1 MRYHGRSCTSATL
14 QLPKDQSAM
23 DETHQ
28 PLPEARQPLIQRMLA
43 EWKTLAILGGPILI
57 AQVAQMANGV
67 IDTVMAGHASAED
80 LAAVGIGSSLWM
92 PLFLFFMGMLG
103 ALQPIISGYNG
114 ARTTQKIMP
123 ATWQGIYIAAAGTV
137 VMALLL
143 TNVHPILAL
152 LKLDPHTAGITQGY
166 LDAFA
171 WGIPALLLIN
181 ALRGL
186 TDGLGHTRVI
196 MAFSV
201 LSTLIN
207 LPLNYIF
214 IYGKLGL
221 PAMGGVGCGWATSI
235 SNGVAAIAMLI
246 YLNRSET
253 FRQFHL
259 IADWV
264 KPDLAGIRYILR
276 IGVPIGFTIFVEA
289 SMFAIIALFLA
300 PLGPVVVAGHQIA
313 LNVVSLLF
321 MLPLSIGMA
330 LTLRVSFLVGARAP
344 DSARLISRSSLI
356 LASAIALLFAT
367 LLFVFSGAIAS
378 LYSGDAEVQ
387 AVTIRLLTFAA
398 MFQIADVIQVTC
410 ISALRG
416 YKDTRIPMFIMLFSF
431 WGVGL
436 PLGYVLTFTDWLWPA
451 LGAAGFWVGLTAGLT
466 SASLLLG
473 WRLFRFQP
481 PPVDENNQPA
491 AVGTGSGMG

>member
-1 MRYHGRSCTSATL
+1 
-14 QLPKDQSAM
+14 M

-28 PLPEARQPLIQRMLA
+28 PLPEPRQPLVARTLT
-43 EWKTLAILGGPILI
+43 EWRTLAILGGPILI

-67 IDTVMAGHASAED
+67 IDTIMAGHASAED

-114 ARTTQKIMP
+114 AREVEKIMP
-123 ATWQGIYIAAAGTV
+123 ATWQGLYLAAAGSV
-137 VMALLL
+137 IMILLL
-143 TNVHPILAL
+143 TNVHPVLAL
-152 LKLDPHTAGITQGY
+152 LNLEANTARITQGY

-171 WGIPALLLIN
+171 WGIPALLLLT

-207 LPLNYIF
+207 LPMNYIF

-235 SNGVAAIAMLI
+235 SNGVAAAALLV
-246 YLNRSET
+246 YLNRSRVY
-253 FRQFHL
+253 RQFHL
-259 IADWV
+259 ISDWV
-264 KPDLAGIRYILR
+264 KPDLVGIRYILG
-276 IGVPIGFTIFVEA
+276 IGVPIGFTIFVEV
-289 SMFAIIALFLA
+289 SLFSVIALFLA

-321 MLPLSIGMA
+321 MLPLSIGMS
-330 LTLRVSFLVGARAP
+330 LTLRVSFLMGARAP
-344 DSARLISRSSLI
+344 ATARLISRSSLI
-356 LASAIALLFAT
+356 LAAATALVFAI
-367 LLFVFSGAIAS
+367 LLFVFSPEIAA
-378 LYSGDAEVQ
+378 LYTNDTEVQ
-387 AVTIRLLTFAA
+387 AVTVRLLMFAA
-398 MFQIADVIQVTC
+398 LFQIADVIQVTC

-431 WGVGL
+431 WGVGM
-436 PLGYVLTFTDWLWPA
+436 PLGYLLTFTDWLVPA
-451 LGAAGFWVGLTAGLT
+451 MGAAGFWVGLTGGLA
-466 SASLLLG
+466 SASILLG
-473 WRLFRFQP
+473 WRLFLYAPEGIRAA
-481 PPVDENNQPA
+481 PA
-491 AVGTGSGMG
+491 AGSGTS

>member
-1 MRYHGRSCTSATL
+1 
-14 QLPKDQSAM
+14 M
-23 DETHQ
+23 DEIHQ
-28 PLPEARQPLIQRMLA
+28 PLPETRQPLVARTLT
-43 EWKTLAILGGPILI
+43 EWRTLAILGGPILI

-114 ARTTQKIMP
+114 ARATEKIMP
-123 ATWQGIYIAAAGTV
+123 ATWQGLYLAALGSV
-137 VMALLL
+137 IMILLL
-143 TNVHPILAL
+143 THVQPVLAL
-152 LKLDPHTAGITQGY
+152 LNLEANTARITQGY

-171 WGIPALLLIN
+171 WGVPALLLIT

-207 LPLNYIF
+207 LPMNYIF

-221 PAMGGVGCGWATSI
+221 PAMGGIGCGWATSI
-235 SNGVAAIAMLI
+235 SNGAAAIALLV
-246 YLNRSET
+246 YLNRS
-253 FRQFHL
+253 RVYQHFHL

-264 KPDLAGIRYILR
+264 KPDLAGIRYILG

-289 SMFAIIALFLA
+289 SLFSVIALFLA

-330 LTLRVSFLVGARAP
+330 LTLRVSFLMGARAP
-344 DSARLISRSSLI
+344 DTARLIARSSLI
-356 LASAIALLFAT
+356 LAAATALVFAILLFI
-367 LLFVFSGAIAS
+367 FSREISA
-378 LYSGDAEVQ
+378 LYTSDTAVQ
-387 AVTIRLLTFAA
+387 AVTVRLLLFAA
-398 MFQIADVIQVTC
+398 IFQIADVIQVTC

-436 PLGYVLTFTDWLWPA
+436 PLGYLLTFTDWLLPA
-451 LGAAGFWVGLTAGLT
+451 MGAAGFWVGLTGGLA
-466 SASLLLG
+466 SASILLG
-473 WRLFRFQP
+473 WRLFLYTP
-481 PPVDENNQPA
+481 DSDPA
-491 AVGTGSGMG
+491 ASPVSSGGR

>member
-1 MRYHGRSCTSATL
+1 
-14 QLPKDQSAM
+14 M
-23 DETHQ
+23 DDIHQ
-28 PLPEARQPLIQRMLA
+28 PLPATRQPLIRRTLT

-92 PLFLFFMGMLG
+92 PLFLFFMGLLG

-114 ARTTQKIMP
+114 ARTTEKIMP
-123 ATWQGIYIAAAGTV
+123 ATWQGLYIAAVGSV
-137 VMALLL
+137 IMILLL
-143 TNVHPILAL
+143 THVQPVLSL
-152 LKLDPHTAGITQGY
+152 LNLEPRTAGITQGY

-171 WGIPALLLIN
+171 WGVPAMLLMT

-221 PAMGGVGCGWATSI
+221 PAMGGVGCGWATSL
-235 SNGVAAIAMLI
+235 SNGTAAIALLV
-246 YLNRSET
+246 YLNRSAVYKH
-253 FRQFHL
+253 FHL
-259 IADWV
+259 LADWV
-264 KPDLAGIRYILR
+264 KPDLAGIRYVLKLGI
-276 IGVPIGFTIFVEA
+276 PIGFTIFVEA
-289 SMFAIIALFLA
+289 SLFSVIALFLA

-330 LTLRVSFLVGARAP
+330 LTLRVSFLIGAGAP
-344 DSARLISRSSLI
+344 DTARLISRSSLI
-356 LASAIALLFAT
+356 LASAVALVFAI
-367 LLFVFSGAIAS
+367 LLFVFSEEIAA
-378 LYSGDAEVQ
+378 LYTSDAAVQ
-387 AVTIRLLTFAA
+387 EVTISLLVFAA
-398 MFQIADVIQVTC
+398 FFQIADVIQVTC

-416 YKDTRIPMFIMLFSF
+416 YKDTAIPMLIMLFSF

-436 PLGYVLTFTDWLWPA
+436 PLGYVLTFTDWLVPA
-451 LGAAGFWVGLTAGLT
+451 MGAAGFWVGLTGGLA
-466 SASLLLG
+466 SASVLLG
-473 WRLFRFQP
+473 LRLFLYA
-481 PPVDENNQPA
+481 PA
-491 AVGTGSGMG
+491 VTSSLPRS

>member
-1 MRYHGRSCTSATL
+1 
-14 QLPKDQSAM
+14 M
-23 DETHQ
+23 DESHQ
-28 PLPEARQPLIQRMLA
+28 PLPERRQPLVTRTLA
-43 EWKTLAILGGPILI
+43 EWRTLAILGGPILI
-57 AQVAQMANGV
+57 AQIAQMANGV

-92 PLFLFFMGMLG
+92 PLFLFFMGLLG

-114 ARTTQKIMP
+114 ARTLDRIMP
-123 ATWQGIYIAAAGTV
+123 TTWQGLYLAGAGSV
-137 VMALLL
+137 IMIALL
-143 TNVHPILAL
+143 TQVHPVLAL
-152 LKLDPHTAGITQGY
+152 LNLEPRTAGITQGY

-171 WGIPALLLIN
+171 WGVPAMLLMT

-221 PAMGGVGCGWATSI
+221 PAMGGVGCGWATSL
-235 SNGVAAIAMLI
+235 SNGIAALALLV

-253 FRQFHL
+253 YRRFHL
-259 IADWV
+259 LADWAAP
-264 KPDLAGIRYILR
+264 KLADLGYILR

-289 SMFAIIALFLA
+289 SMFSVIALFLA

-330 LTLRVSFLVGARAP
+330 LTLRVSFLMGAGAP
-344 DSARLISRSSLI
+344 DTARLISRSSLL
-356 LASAIALLFAT
+356 LAAATALVFALLLWLFSEQIAALYTGEAEVREVTVRLLLFAA
-367 LLFVFSGAIAS
+367 L
-378 LYSGDAEVQ
+378 
-387 AVTIRLLTFAA
+387 
-398 MFQIADVIQVTC
+398 FQIADVIQVTC

-416 YKDTRIPMFIMLFSF
+416 YKDTRIPMFIMVFSF
-431 WGVGL
+431 WGLGL
-436 PLGYVLTFTDWLWPA
+436 PLGYALTFTDLIWPA
-451 LGAAGFWVGLTAGLT
+451 MGAAGFWVGLTGGLT
-466 SASLLLG
+466 SASMLLG
-473 WRLFRFQP
+473 WRLFRFAPGPDRQK
-481 PPVDENNQPA
+481 
-491 AVGTGSGMG
+491 

>member
-1 MRYHGRSCTSATL
+1 
-14 QLPKDQSAM
+14 M

-28 PLPEARQPLIQRMLA
+28 PLPEPRQPLVARTLT
-43 EWKTLAILGGPILI
+43 EWRTLAILGGPILI

-67 IDTVMAGHASAED
+67 IDTIMAGHASAED

-114 ARTTQKIMP
+114 AREVNKIMP
-123 ATWQGIYIAAAGTV
+123 ATWQGLYLAAAGSV
-137 VMALLL
+137 IMILLL
-143 TNVHPILAL
+143 THVHPVLAL
-152 LKLDPHTAGITQGY
+152 LNLEANTARITQGY
-166 LDAFA
+166 LNAFA
-171 WGIPALLLIN
+171 WGIPALLLLT

-207 LPLNYIF
+207 LPMNYIF

-235 SNGVAAIAMLI
+235 SNGVAAAALLV
-246 YLNRSET
+246 YLNRSRVY
-253 FRQFHL
+253 RQFHL
-259 IADWV
+259 ISDWV
-264 KPDLAGIRYILR
+264 KPDLAGIRYILG

-289 SMFAIIALFLA
+289 SLFSVIALFLA

-330 LTLRVSFLVGARAP
+330 LTLRVSFLMGARAP
-344 DSARLISRSSLI
+344 ATARLISRSSLI
-356 LASAIALLFAT
+356 LASATALVFAI
-367 LLFVFSGAIAS
+367 LLFVFSREIAA
-378 LYSGDAEVQ
+378 LYTSDTEVQ
-387 AVTIRLLTFAA
+387 AVTVRLLMFAA
-398 MFQIADVIQVTC
+398 LFQIADVIQVTC

-431 WGVGL
+431 WGVGM
-436 PLGYVLTFTDWLWPA
+436 PLGYMLTFMDWPVPPM
-451 LGAAGFWVGLTAGLT
+451 GAAGFWVGLTGGLA
-466 SASLLLG
+466 SASILLG
-473 WRLFRFQP
+473 WRLFLFAPDDSQAGL
-481 PPVDENNQPA
+481 A
-491 AVGTGSGMG
+491 AGSRAP

>member
-1 MRYHGRSCTSATL
+1 
-14 QLPKDQSAM
+14 M

-28 PLPEARQPLIQRMLA
+28 PLPEIRQPLVSRTLT
-43 EWKTLAILGGPILI
+43 EWKTLALLGGPILI

-67 IDTVMAGHASAED
+67 IDTVMAGHASAQD

-92 PLFLFFMGMLG
+92 PLFLFFMGLLG

-114 ARTTQKIMP
+114 ARTTSKIMP
-123 ATWQGIYIAAAGTV
+123 ATWQGIYIALGGTV
-137 VMALLL
+137 IMALLL
-143 TNVHPILAL
+143 TNVHPVLAL
-152 LKLDPHTAGITQGY
+152 LNMDTDTAIITQGY
-166 LDAFA
+166 LNAFA
-171 WGIPALLLIN
+171 WGIPAMLLMN

-196 MAFSV
+196 MMFSV

-221 PAMGGVGCGWATSI
+221 PAMGGVGCGWATSL
-235 SNGVAAIAMLI
+235 SNGIAAIALLI
-246 YLNRSET
+246 YLNRSKT
-253 FRQFHL
+253 FKQFHL
-259 IADWV
+259 LAERV
-264 KPDLAGIRYILR
+264 KPNMAGIRYILKL
-276 IGVPIGFTIFVEA
+276 GVPIGFTIFVEA
-289 SMFAIIALFLA
+289 SMFSVIALFLA
-300 PLGPVVVAGHQIA
+300 PLGPVIVAGHQIA

-344 DSARLISRSSLI
+344 DSARLISRSSLL
-356 LASAIALLFAT
+356 LASAVALVFAT
-367 LLFVFSGAIAS
+367 LLFVFSGSIAA
-378 LYSGDAEVQ
+378 LYTNDPQVQ
-387 AVTIRLLTFAA
+387 AVTIRLLSFAA

-416 YKDTRIPMFIMLFSF
+416 YKDTRVPMLIMLFSF
-431 WGVGL
+431 WVVGL
-436 PLGYVLTFTDWLWPA
+436 PLGYVLTFTDWIAPS

-466 SASLLLG
+466 SASVFLG
-473 WRLFRFQP
+473 WRLFRYQP
-481 PPVDENNQPA
+481 KAEPDE
-491 AVGTGSGMG
+491 

>member
-1 MRYHGRSCTSATL
+1 
-14 QLPKDQSAM
+14 M

-28 PLPEARQPLIQRMLA
+28 PLPETRQPLIRRTLT
-43 EWKTLAILGGPILI
+43 EWKTLSLLGGPILI
-57 AQVAQMANGV
+57 AQLAQMANGA

-92 PLFLFFMGMLG
+92 PLFLFFMGLLG

-114 ARTTQKIMP
+114 ARTYEKIMP
-123 ATWQGIYIAAAGTV
+123 ATWQGIYIAAGGTV
-137 VMALLL
+137 IMALLL
-143 TNVHPILAL
+143 TNVHPILAIL
-152 LKLDPHTAGITQGY
+152 QLEPRTAGITQGY

-214 IYGKLGL
+214 IYGKFGL
-221 PAMGGVGCGWATSI
+221 PAMGGVGCGWATTI
-235 SNGVAAIAMLI
+235 SNGVAAVAMVV
-246 YLNRSET
+246 YLNRSPVY
-253 FRQFHL
+253 RKFHL
-259 IADWV
+259 LADWA
-264 KPDLAGIRYILR
+264 KPSWQGIRYILR

-289 SMFAIIALFLA
+289 SMFAVIALFLA

-313 LNVVSLLF
+313 LNVVSLVF
-321 MLPLSIGMA
+321 MVPLSLGMA

-344 DSARLISRSSLI
+344 DTARLLSRSSLI
-356 LASAIALLFAT
+356 LASAIALTFAT
-367 LLFVFSGAIAS
+367 LLFVFSSQIAR
-378 LYSGDAEVQ
+378 LYTGDADVQ
-387 AVTIRLLTFAA
+387 AVTVRLLAFAA
-398 MFQIADVIQVTC
+398 LFQIADVLQVTC

-416 YKDTRIPMFIMLFSF
+416 YKDTGIPLFIMLFSF

-436 PLGYVLTFTDWLWPA
+436 PLGYILTFTDWLMPS

-473 WRLFRFQP
+473 WRLFRYRP
-481 PPVDENNQPA
+481 RNN
-491 AVGTGSGMG
+491 S

>member
-1 MRYHGRSCTSATL
+1 
-14 QLPKDQSAM
+14 M
-23 DETHQ
+23 DESHQ
-28 PLPEARQPLIQRMLA
+28 PLPEIRQPLVRRTLT
-43 EWKTLAILGGPILI
+43 EWKTLSLLGGPILI
-57 AQVAQMANGV
+57 AQLAQMANGA
-67 IDTVMAGHASAED
+67 IDTIMAGHASAED

-92 PLFLFFMGMLG
+92 PLFLFFMGLLG

-114 ARTTQKIMP
+114 ARTFPKIMP
-123 ATWQGIYIAAAGTV
+123 ATWQGIYIAAGGSV
-137 VMALLL
+137 IMALLL
-143 TNVHPILAL
+143 TNVHPILAVL
-152 LKLDPHTAGITQGY
+152 QLEPRTAGITQGY

-221 PAMGGVGCGWATSI
+221 PAMGGVGCGWATTL
-235 SNGVAAIAMLI
+235 SNGVAAIAMLV
-246 YLNRSET
+246 YLNRSPVY
-253 FRQFHL
+253 RKFHL
-259 IADWV
+259 LADWT
-264 KPDLAGIRYILR
+264 KPSWRGMRYILR

-289 SMFAIIALFLA
+289 SLFAVIALFLA

-313 LNVVSLLF
+313 LNVVSLVF
-321 MLPLSIGMA
+321 MIPLSLGMA
-330 LTLRVSFLVGARAP
+330 LTLRISFLIGAGAP
-344 DSARLISRSSLI
+344 DTARLLSHSSLI
-356 LASAIALLFAT
+356 LASALALLFAT
-367 LLFVFSGAIAS
+367 LLFVFSGQIAR
-378 LYSGDAEVQ
+378 LYTGDADVQ
-387 AVTIRLLTFAA
+387 AVTVRLLAFAA
-398 MFQIADVIQVTC
+398 LFQIADVLQVTC

-416 YKDTRIPMFIMLFSF
+416 YKDTGIPLLIMLFSF

-436 PLGYVLTFTDWLWPA
+436 PLGYVLTFTDWLVPA

-473 WRLFRFQP
+473 WRLFRYRP
-481 PPVDENNQPA
+481 RNDR
-491 AVGTGSGMG
+491 

>member
-1 MRYHGRSCTSATL
+1 
-14 QLPKDQSAM
+14 M

-28 PLPEARQPLIQRMLA
+28 PLPEPRQPLVARTLT
-43 EWKTLAILGGPILI
+43 EWRTLAILGGPILI
-57 AQVAQMANGV
+57 AQLAQMANGV
-67 IDTVMAGHASAED
+67 IDTIMAGHASAED

-114 ARTTQKIMP
+114 AREVGKIMP
-123 ATWQGIYIAAAGTV
+123 ATWQGLYLAAAGSV
-137 VMALLL
+137 IMILLL
-143 TNVHPILAL
+143 THVHPVLAL
-152 LKLDPHTAGITQGY
+152 LNLEANTARITQGY
-166 LDAFA
+166 LNAFA
-171 WGIPALLLIN
+171 WGIPALLLMT

-207 LPLNYIF
+207 LPMNYIF

-235 SNGVAAIAMLI
+235 SNGVAAAALLV
-246 YLNRSET
+246 YLNRSRVY
-253 FRQFHL
+253 RQFHL
-259 IADWV
+259 ISDWV
-264 KPDLAGIRYILR
+264 KPDLAGIRYILG

-289 SMFAIIALFLA
+289 SLFSVIALFLA

-330 LTLRVSFLVGARAP
+330 LTLRVSFLIGARAP
-344 DSARLISRSSLI
+344 ATARLISRSSLI
-356 LASAIALLFAT
+356 LAAATALVFAI
-367 LLFVFSGAIAS
+367 LLFVFSREIAA
-378 LYSGDAEVQ
+378 LYTSDTEVQ
-387 AVTIRLLTFAA
+387 AVTVRLLMFAA
-398 MFQIADVIQVTC
+398 LFQIADVIQVTC

-431 WGVGL
+431 WGVGM
-436 PLGYVLTFTDWLWPA
+436 PLGYVLTFMDWLVPA
-451 LGAAGFWVGLTAGLT
+451 MGAAGFWVGLTGGLA
-466 SASLLLG
+466 SASILLG
-473 WRLFRFQP
+473 CRLFLFAPNSDQA
-481 PPVDENNQPA
+481 VSA
-491 AVGTGSGMG
+491 ASSGVR

>member
-1 MRYHGRSCTSATL
+1 
-14 QLPKDQSAM
+14 M

-28 PLPEARQPLIQRMLA
+28 PLPEVRQPLIPRTLT
-43 EWKTLAILGGPILI
+43 EWRTLAILGGPILI

-92 PLFLFFMGMLG
+92 PVFLFFMGLLG
-103 ALQPIISGYNG
+103 ALQPIISGHNG
-114 ARTTQKIMP
+114 ARTFDRIMP
-123 ATWQGIYIAAAGTV
+123 ATWQGLYIAAGGSV
-137 VMALLL
+137 IMILLL
-143 TNVHPILAL
+143 TNVFPVLNL
-152 LKLDPHTAGITQGY
+152 LRLEINTARIAQGY

-171 WGIPALLLIN
+171 WGIPFMLVMMS
-181 ALRGL
+181 LRGL

-201 LSTLIN
+201 LGTLVN

-214 IYGKLGL
+214 IYGKFGV

-235 SNGVAAIAMLI
+235 SNVVAVSALVL
-246 YLNRSET
+246 YLNRSEVY
-253 FRQFHL
+253 RHFHL
-259 IADWV
+259 LADWV
-264 KPDLAGIRYILR
+264 KPDRQGIMEVLKLGI
-276 IGVPIGFTIFVEA
+276 PIGFTIFVEA
-289 SMFAIIALFLA
+289 SLFSVIALFLA

-330 LTLRVSFLVGARAP
+330 LTLRVSFLLGARTP
-344 DSARLISRSSLI
+344 GTARLIALSSLI
-356 LASAIALLFAT
+356 LAVAVA
-367 LLFVFSGAIAS
+367 FVFALGLFLFSEQIAA
-378 LYSGDAEVQ
+378 LYTSDPQVQ
-387 AVTIRLLTFAA
+387 EVTIRLLVFAA
-398 MFQIADVIQVTC
+398 IFQIADVIQVTC

-436 PLGYVLTFTDWLWPA
+436 TLGWVLTFTDWLVPTM
-451 LGAAGFWVGLTAGLT
+451 GAAGFWVGLTCGLT
-466 SASLLLG
+466 SASVLLG
-473 WRLFRFQP
+473 IRLFLFRPGQ
-481 PPVDENNQPA
+481 DQA
-491 AVGTGSGMG
+491 

>member
-1 MRYHGRSCTSATL
+1 
-14 QLPKDQSAM
+14 M
-23 DETHQ
+23 DDIHQ
-28 PLPEARQPLIQRMLA
+28 PLPAPRQPLISRTLA

-92 PLFLFFMGMLG
+92 PLFLFFMGLLG

-114 ARTTQKIMP
+114 ARTTDRIMP
-123 ATWQGIYIAAAGTV
+123 ATWQGLYIATV
-137 VMALLL
+137 GSVLMILLL
-143 TNVHPILAL
+143 THVHPVLSAL
-152 LKLDPHTAGITQGY
+152 NLEPQTARITQGY

-171 WGIPALLLIN
+171 WGVPAMLLMT

-207 LPLNYIF
+207 LPLNYVL
-214 IYGKLGL
+214 IYGKFGL

-235 SNGVAAIAMLI
+235 SNGTAALALLV
-246 YLNRSET
+246 YLNRSAAY
-253 FRQFHL
+253 RRFHL
-259 IADWV
+259 LADWV
-264 KPDLAGIRYILR
+264 RPNWAGICYVLS

-289 SMFAIIALFLA
+289 SMFSVIALFLA

-330 LTLRVSFLVGARAP
+330 LTLRVSFLIGAGAP
-344 DSARLISRSSLI
+344 DTARLISRSSLI
-356 LASAIALLFAT
+356 LASAVALVFAI
-367 LLFVFSGAIAS
+367 LLFVFAEGIAA
-378 LYSGDAEVQ
+378 LYSSESAVREVT
-387 AVTIRLLTFAA
+387 VSLLVFAA
-398 MFQIADVIQVTC
+398 FFQIADVIQVTC

-416 YKDTRIPMFIMLFSF
+416 YKDTSIPMLIMLFSF

-436 PLGYVLTFTDWLWPA
+436 PLGYVLTFTDWILPA
-451 LGAAGFWVGLTAGLT
+451 MGAAGFWVGLTGGLA
-466 SASLLLG
+466 SASVLLG
-473 WRLFRFQP
+473 LRLFLYA
-481 PPVDENNQPA
+481 PA
-491 AVGTGSGMG
+491 PAPANTTPH